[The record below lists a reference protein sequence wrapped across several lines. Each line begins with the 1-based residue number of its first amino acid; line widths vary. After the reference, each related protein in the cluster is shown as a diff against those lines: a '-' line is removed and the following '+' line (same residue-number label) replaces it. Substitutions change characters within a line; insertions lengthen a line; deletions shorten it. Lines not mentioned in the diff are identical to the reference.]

1 MYKNTMSVCLSFYV
15 SVCLCSLCNCVCVCR
30 KAQLPWQV
38 CHHRFR
44 LPPQPNLPAVNPH
57 DNSYAY
63 KWLTTVFELS
73 TKLANPRHRRLL
85 IIDSYRSYITANV
98 IAHYIEHAIDLLILL
113 LYMLYI
119 LQPLNISVFSPLK
132 RALATGTDTALR
144 LDSGRIPR
152 NEWTLIYI
160 RARH

>member
-1 MYKNTMSVCLSFYV
+1 
-15 SVCLCSLCNCVCVCR
+15 
-30 KAQLPWQV
+30 
-38 CHHRFR
+38 
-44 LPPQPNLPAVNPH
+44 
-57 DNSYAY
+57 NSYAY

-119 LQPLNISVFSPLK
+119 LQPLNVSLLSPISILK
-132 RALATGTDTALR
+132 KLLMQLALQPSEQDNTKQLTSLNLSLLLSDL
-144 LDSGRIPR
+144 LDSTELRQANALCNSKNLLTSVKR
-152 NEWTLIYI
+152 YI
-160 RARH
+160 TRLA